1 MPTHQKNNPLAWSV
15 SSEDVQDTS
24 SVVGFAGLLEEILL
38 LSVELSWLTVTKM
51 TLSNARRGL
60 NYSLTRQPSYL
71 VFIRHVPSPVVIHRT
86 EMDNRLRQRLTEISL
101 SWKIEVLP
109 AEFLY
114 YSELPLSVFSLTN
127 GPASGPRLAQL
138 LQDQFRKLKTM
149 MMRVGGGVANNEID
163 LSL

>member
-38 LSVELSWLTVTKM
+38 LSVELSWLTVKM